1 MGKPKKYRSVKW
13 KIFTFMLGFCL
24 LMLVILWLFQTVFLE
39 SFYTVIKLNQ
49 VEDEAVRLA
58 TMVETGDLTGVEQA
72 IHTRGDM
79 LVELVDETGA
89 SMPFDGFMPELDMGR
104 WGTDLLQEIYQQA
117 QENGGSLSQRY
128 NFQSFL
134 DMAPPG
140 GDMPPPEGFDGF
152 KGRGGDTVL
161 HATLVTTPDG
171 AEYMLLVRA
180 SITPVGAT
188 VDTLRAQL
196 VIISG
201 IMLVLAVGIALII
214 AQIVSRPIVKLN
226 EGATELGHGNYDV
239 TFKGEGY
246 REVAELSDTLNTTAK
261 ELAKTEALRRDL
273 IANVSHDL
281 RTPLTLI
288 TGYAE
293 MMRDIPG
300 ENNPENMQ
308 VIIDEAK
315 RLSTLVGDLLDLS
328 RLQSGTSDLNIE
340 RFDLTDEVSGI
351 IERFQKFSEPE
362 GYTVSFIN
370 DNGHILVDA
379 DAGRIGQVVY
389 NFLINALTHGGA
401 DKAITVRQTPQNGRV
416 RVEVA
421 DTGPGIAPD
430 KLPYIWDRY
439 YKVDTDH
446 KRPLTGTGLGLSI
459 VKGILEQHPGIEY
472 GVESQEGHGS
482 VFWFSLPAAVA
493 KQQG

>member
-1 MGKPKKYRSVKW
+1 MAKAGGKAKQKYRSVKW

-24 LMLVILWLFQTVFLE
+24 LMLVILWLFQTVFLQ
-39 SFYTVIKLNQ
+39 SFYTAIKLSQ

-58 TMVETGDLTGVEQA
+58 AMVEAGDLTGVEQA

-89 SMPFDGFMPELDMGR
+89 STLFDGFMPELDMGR
-104 WGTDLLQEIYQQA
+104 WGTDQLREIYQQA
-117 QENGGSLSQRY
+117 AENGGSLSQRY

-134 DMAPPG
+134 DKAPPG
-140 GDMPPPEGFDGF
+140 GDMRPPDGRH
-152 KGRGGDTVL
+152 GDDTVL
-161 HATLVTTPDG
+161 HATLVTTPEG
-171 AEYMLLVRA
+171 AQYMLLVRA
-180 SITPVGAT
+180 SITPVSAT

-196 VIISG
+196 FIISG

-226 EGATELGHGNYDV
+226 ESATELGRGNYDV

-261 ELAKTEALRRDL
+261 ELGKTEELRRDL

-362 GYTVSFIN
+362 GYSVAFIN

-389 NFLINALTHGGA
+389 NFLINAMTHGGE

-439 YKVDTDH
+439 YKVDTEH

-472 GVESQEGHGS
+472 GVESKEGHGS
-482 VFWFSLPAAVA
+482 VFWFSLPVAAGT
-493 KQQG
+493 Q